1 MTPTEFL
8 IQHRQAVLSAF
19 SGSPQKTWEKLIIEI
34 PEIAEAMAFNSFKV
48 IVKPFVETCQFFES
62 GLNNGLNN
70 DDQLNNRLNNE
81 SGLNVG
87 LNKIIDELNTK
98 LNTLE
103 RLNKKLNNDL
113 VKYRLNIF
121 DDDGGLNTRLNT
133 MERLNAGLNNSDESG
148 LNKKLN
154 ILGWTVTKSGNYFR
168 AFRKIKGKLH
178 GVHLGKTLDGAELKI
193 QSKQSQI

>member
-19 SGSPQKTWEKLIIEI
+19 SGSPQKTWERLITEI
-34 PEIAEAMAFNSFKV
+34 PEIAGAMAFNSFKV

-70 DDQLNNRLNNE
+70 DDQLNNR
-81 SGLNVG
+81 

-154 ILGWTVTKSGNYFR
+154 IWGWTVTKSGNYFR

-193 QSKQSQI
+193 QSKQSQIQDEE